1 MNKLVSVIV
10 PIYKVENY
18 LKQCVDSLICQK
30 YSNLE
35 VILVDDGSPD
45 GCGKICDEYKE
56 KDSRIIVI
64 HKENGGISSA
74 RNAGLEIAKGE
85 YIVFIDSDDY
95 VSDSFIYEMVEE
107 MEKSVET
114 DLIITSYYNVYS
126 NDGATEDRI
135 EKSEVLEDSTKY
147 YTGKEIINNRFGKQ
161 RIPFVLAWNKL
172 YKRKLF
178 NKVCYKEGAVR
189 EDEIIFRSIME
200 QCERVAFINKPL
212 IFHRIRSGSIMTSY
226 SKINVICNMEW
237 MTKEIEYY
245 KSQGVY
251 EQLHI
256 LEHMMSHEY
265 VKNSIFIDNE
275 LKMRYLHDIKSAM
288 KDLCHAKD
296 VKIKTRIHYRMQLFK
311 LSMGL

>member
-114 DLIITSYYNVYS
+114 DLIITSYYN
-126 NDGATEDRI
+126 
-135 EKSEVLEDSTKY
+135 LWC
-147 YTGKEIINNRFGKQ
+147 
-161 RIPFVLAWNKL
+161 PFLPPS
-172 YKRKLF
+172 LF
-178 NKVCYKEGAVR
+178 
-189 EDEIIFRSIME
+189 
-200 QCERVAFINKPL
+200 P
-212 IFHRIRSGSIMTSY
+212 
-226 SKINVICNMEW
+226 
-237 MTKEIEYY
+237 
-245 KSQGVY
+245 
-251 EQLHI
+251 
-256 LEHMMSHEY
+256 
-265 VKNSIFIDNE
+265 
-275 LKMRYLHDIKSAM
+275 
-288 KDLCHAKD
+288 
-296 VKIKTRIHYRMQLFK
+296 
-311 LSMGL
+311 